1 MRRPKSLNIR
11 SLASNDIDMSL
22 ELFRLARLT
31 LDQFRNLIPRRFDRL
46 HEPHHRSDRFA
57 VIAVIGLQQRSG
69 YK

>member
-31 LDQFRNLIPRRFDRL
+31 LDLRNLIPRRFDRL
-46 HEPHHRSDRFA
+46 HEPRHRSDRFA

-69 YK
+69 HK